1 MKRALWIFILIG
13 ALAVTSVSAA
23 PQRGGTLRVGLNADP
38 PNMDPHQ
45 STAAV
50 DRQVFQNLYDKLVDI
65 NQNLEIVPMLATSWQ
80 ITDGGRTYTF
90 KLRQGV
96 VFHDGTPFNADA
108 VKFNF
113 ERMLDKSFG
122 SPRFNEVNLV
132 TSVTAVD
139 PYTVRITLEKPYSPF
154 LAVLSD
160 RAGMMVSPAAA
171 QKAGKGLAREPVGTG
186 PYRFVEKR
194 PQERIVLERF
204 DQHWDKNG
212 GFVDRI
218 IYRPFT
224 DENARLAN
232 LRAGELDVIDQVA
245 PADIPKLRTDPVLR
259 LLERSGLEWQGMWIM
274 VAGPPFN
281 NKLLRQALN
290 ATIDRRT
297 LVNVVFGET
306 ALPANGPFPPA
317 LFTYDI
323 PANSRIPERNVDL
336 ARQKLRDAGMPNG
349 FSFTLKVTPGR
360 VAQQVAQVIQSMA
373 ADAGIK
379 VNIEIVEFGAILSQG
394 DAHKFEAILLGWS
407 GRPDPDG
414 NIYGDFITDGGL
426 NFSAYSNPR
435 VDTLLDAARILTTRD
450 QRRRAYGDVM
460 NILNDELP
468 YLFLYWPK
476 QYKVLG
482 PKLQGFVHISDGMM
496 RFHTTWLNP

>member
-13 ALAVTSVSAA
+13 ALAATSVTAA

-38 PNMDPHQ
+38 PNLDPHQ

-122 SPRFNEVNLV
+122 SPRFNEE
-132 TSVTAVD
+132 T
-139 PYTVRITLEKPYSPF
+139 
-154 LAVLSD
+154 
-160 RAGMMVSPAAA
+160 
-171 QKAGKGLAREPVGTG
+171 
-186 PYRFVEKR
+186 
-194 PQERIVLERF
+194 
-204 DQHWDKNG
+204 
-212 GFVDRI
+212 
-218 IYRPFT
+218 
-224 DENARLAN
+224 ARLAN

-306 ALPANGPFPPA
+306 AVPANGPFPPA
-317 LFTYDI
+317 LFTYDV

-349 FSFTLKVTPGR
+349 FSFTLKITPGR

-450 QRRRAYGDVM
+450 QRRRAHASGWAKKRP
-460 NILNDELP
+460 N
-468 YLFLYWPK
+468 K
-476 QYKVLG
+476 
-482 PKLQGFVHISDGMM
+482 H
-496 RFHTTWLNP
+496 

>member
-1 MKRALWIFILIG
+1 LLRHWFHVIMARRENGMKRALWIFILIG

-122 SPRFNEVNLV
+122 SPRFNEVSLV

-186 PYRFVEKR
+186 PYKFVEKR

-259 LLERSGLEWQGMWIM
+259 LLERSGLEWQGMWIK
-274 VAGPPFN
+274 VA
-281 NKLLRQALN
+281 
-290 ATIDRRT
+290 
-297 LVNVVFGET
+297 
-306 ALPANGPFPPA
+306 
-317 LFTYDI
+317 
-323 PANSRIPERNVDL
+323 
-336 ARQKLRDAGMPNG
+336 
-349 FSFTLKVTPGR
+349 
-360 VAQQVAQVIQSMA
+360 
-373 ADAGIK
+373 
-379 VNIEIVEFGAILSQG
+379 IEIVEFGAILSQG

-482 PKLQGFVHISDGMM
+482 PKLQGFVHISDG
-496 RFHTTWLNP
+496 

>member
-1 MKRALWIFILIG
+1 
-13 ALAVTSVSAA
+13 
-23 PQRGGTLRVGLNADP
+23 
-38 PNMDPHQ
+38 
-45 STAAV
+45 
-50 DRQVFQNLYDKLVDI
+50 
-65 NQNLEIVPMLATSWQ
+65 MLATSWQ

-122 SPRFNEVNLV
+122 SPRFNEVSLV

-186 PYRFVEKR
+186 PYKFVEKR

-306 ALPANGPFPPA
+306 AVPANGPFPPA
-317 LFTYDI
+317 LFTYDV

-336 ARQKLRDAGMPNG
+336 ARQRLRDAGMPNG
-349 FSFTLKVTPGR
+349 FSFTLKITPGR

-496 RFHTTWLNP
+496 RFRNTWLTP

>member
-1 MKRALWIFILIG
+1 MKGAAWTVVLIG
-13 ALAVTSVSAA
+13 AGAA
-23 PQRGGTLRVGLNADP
+23 NGVPAARQRGGTRRGGRIADP
-38 PNMDPHQ
+38 PNLDPHQ

-80 ITDGGRTYTF
+80 IADGGRTYTF

-96 VFHDGTPFNADA
+96 VFHDGTPFNAEA

-122 SPRFNEVNLV
+122 SPRFNEVSLV
-132 TSVTAVD
+132 TGVTVVD
-139 PYTVRITLEKPYSPF
+139 PYTVRIALEKPYSPF
-154 LAVLSD
+154 LALLSD

-186 PYRFVEKR
+186 PYKFVEKR

-204 DQHWDKNG
+204 DKHWDKNAG
-212 GFVDRI
+212 NIDRI

-232 LRAGELDVIDQVA
+232 LRADELDIIDQVG
-245 PADIPKLRTDPVLR
+245 PTEIPKLRTDPVLR
-259 LLERSGLEWQGMWIM
+259 LLDRSGLEWQGMLIM

-281 NKLLRQALN
+281 KKLLRPALN

-317 LFTYDI
+317 LFTYDV
-323 PANSRIPERNVDL
+323 PANSRIPARNLDL
-336 ARQKLRDAGMPNG
+336 ARQRLREAGMPNG
-349 FSFTLKVTPGR
+349 FSFTLKITPGR
-360 VAQQVAQVIQSMA
+360 VAQQIAQVIQSMA
-373 ADAGIK
+373 ADASIK

-414 NIYGDFITDGGL
+414 NIYGFFVTDGGL
-426 NFSAYSNPR
+426 NTRAYSNPK
-435 VDTLLDAARILTTRD
+435 VDPRLDAPR
-450 QRRRAYGDVM
+450 
-460 NILNDELP
+460 
-468 YLFLYWPK
+468 
-476 QYKVLG
+476 
-482 PKLQGFVHISDGMM
+482 M
-496 RFHTTWLNP
+496 R